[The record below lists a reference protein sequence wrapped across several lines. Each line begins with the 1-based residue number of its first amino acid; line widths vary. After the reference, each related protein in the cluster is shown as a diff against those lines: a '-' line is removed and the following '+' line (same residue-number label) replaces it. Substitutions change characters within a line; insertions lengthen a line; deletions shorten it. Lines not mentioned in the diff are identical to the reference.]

1 MSILPAIIVAHTDPS
16 PQISTLG
23 DPRLFRWSNHPRDRR
38 ILFVVAYV
46 AGCFAGS
53 ALNTYDMVWT
63 FFLAF
68 GMKMFAC
75 TTFLLT
81 PGMVMDLESQDSAGT
96 RMPVSHIL
104 WGE

>member
-1 MSILPAIIVAHTDPS
+1 
-16 PQISTLG
+16 
-23 DPRLFRWSNHPRDRR
+23 
-38 ILFVVAYV
+38 
-46 AGCFAGS
+46 
-53 ALNTYDMVWT
+53 
-63 FFLAF
+63 
-68 GMKMFAC
+68 MKMFAC